1 MTPDLPPS
9 QGCLSIKQ
17 IFTCENALKIV
28 NRYMNIKLTIS
39 IVDQNSLGGE
49 SNFVYIFNKY
59 LLSAC
64 CVQSLVRGTGGSLG
78 NKRDKIPALMEFK
91 CISS

>member
-28 NRYMNIKLTIS
+28 NPDINIKLTVS
-39 IVDQNSLGGE
+39 IVDQNSLRGE
-49 SNFVYIFNKY
+49 RNFVYIFNKY

-64 CVQSLVRGTGGSLG
+64 CVQSLCEALG
-78 NKRDKIPALMEFK
+78 VV
-91 CISS
+91 